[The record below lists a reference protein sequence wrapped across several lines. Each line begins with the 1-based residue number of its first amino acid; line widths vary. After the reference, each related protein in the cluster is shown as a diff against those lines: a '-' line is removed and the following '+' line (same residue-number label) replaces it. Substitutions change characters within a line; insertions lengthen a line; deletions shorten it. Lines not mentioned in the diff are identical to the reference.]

1 MLECQRDQFALP
13 ADVAY
18 LDAAYMS
25 PIPLAAIEA
34 GVAGTKVKAAPWK
47 MTIASYYDDV
57 EEARSLAAAMIGARA
72 DDIAIGAA
80 TSYGIGVAAANVPI
94 PAGSAILLMEN
105 EHTSHRYVWYE
116 MAARRGAQVHIV
128 PKPADGNWTPAIVAA
143 IRDAAMPISVVA
155 GTMIHWFEG
164 TAVDLAAVAEASRA
178 AGACLVVDG
187 TQWVGALPF
196 DVTTVRPDFLSFA
209 TYKFLL
215 GPYRMSFLYASER
228 WQAEGRPL
236 EHHSWNRVGGDKS
249 DFYRVPVAEFLPG
262 ARRFDMGERSDF
274 AVVPVAVQSLKLLK
288 GWGLENSFA
297 RLKHLNDMVWTQAQA
312 RGLIAGPM
320 RHRAPHVSILDFGDR
335 LPSDMSVRLKKENIH
350 VTVRGSK
357 VRVSPHVY
365 NDEGDIT
372 RLVDVLAAGIA
383 AGSR

>member
-1 MLECQRDQFALP
+1 MLDCQRDKFALP

-25 PIPLAAIEA
+25 PIPLAALEA
-34 GVAGTKVKAAPWK
+34 GVAGTAVKSAPWK
-47 MTIASYYDDV
+47 MTISAYYDGV
-57 EEARSLAAAMIGARA
+57 EEARSLAAAMVGARP

-80 TSYGIGVAAANVPI
+80 TSYGIGVAAANVPV

-105 EHTSHRYVWYE
+105 EHPSHRYVWYE
-116 MAARRGAQVHIV
+116 LAALRGARVSIV
-128 PKPADGNWTPAIVAA
+128 PKPADGDWTTAIVAA
-143 IRDAAMPISVVA
+143 VRNSDVPISVVA

-164 TAVDLAAVAEASRA
+164 TAVDLEAVAAASRA

-196 DVTTVRPDFLSFA
+196 DVARVRPDFLSFA

-215 GPYRMSFLYASER
+215 GPYRLSFLYASER
-228 WQAEGRPL
+228 WQAQGRPI
-236 EHHSWNRVGGDKS
+236 EHHSWNRVGGDRP
-249 DFYRVPVAEFLPG
+249 DFYAAQVAAFLPG

-274 AVVPVAVQSLKLLK
+274 AVIPVAVEALRLLR

-297 RLKHLNDMVWTQAQA
+297 RLKYLNDLVWKQAQM
-312 RGLIAGPM
+312 RGLVSAPM
-320 RHRAPHVSILDFGDR
+320 KHRAPHISILDVGDR
-335 LPSDMSVRLKKENIH
+335 LPADIPARLKKENIH

-365 NDEGDIT
+365 NDERDVS
-372 RLVDVLAAGIA
+372 RLFDALAAGIE
-383 AGSR
+383 AGRR